1 VLAAPEAKEQTDM
14 RTPRNQR
21 SAEAVEAFTRI
32 MGRSHVLTSAR
43 ATAPYTT
50 GDRFGAGE
58 VLAVLRPGS
67 LVDMWRALQVCV
79 DHDLI
84 IITQGANTGLTG
96 GSGPGDQDY
105 DRDIVILSTLRID
118 GIHLINDAREAISL
132 AGATLFSL
140 EDVLAAHG
148 REPHSV
154 IGSTSIGA
162 TVVGGIANNSGGSQ
176 IRKGPAYTEQAIFA
190 RVDADGRIHLVNH
203 LGIDLGTDPTH
214 VLDRLERGDWDDAD
228 VTPPPPDGTGTA
240 YADHV
245 RELADT
251 PARFNADPTFLH
263 EASGNAGKIMVFAVR
278 TRTFPL
284 EKDKATFYIGTDRPA
299 DLEALRRAFLA
310 ADAPL
315 PISGEYMSAHAFD
328 LAAEYGKDTY
338 VSLKHAGSRTLVR
351 MFALKSW
358 ANGVFAKLPGMGPS
372 VADAISQKLFSLVPE
387 KIPTR
392 LTDYRDRYA
401 HHLLL
406 VVSGSERETAAQLL
420 REFFAGPE
428 HEGDFFECDA
438 DEAQSATLIR
448 FGVASAASRYYVMHR
463 AEASSMVTFD
473 VALRRDDEDWL
484 ERLPEEI
491 SDQLLES
498 VYFGHFFCHVMHQD
512 HVAKKGVDPVA
523 LKKRMTQLLV
533 DRGAAVP
540 AEHNF
545 GRLYPAPEPLIAHY
559 RELDPLNMFNAG
571 VGETSAKKGWG

>member
-1 VLAAPEAKEQTDM
+1 MHAARHQAA
-14 RTPRNQR
+14 
-21 SAEAVEAFTRI
+21 AEAVEAFTAI
-32 MGRSHVLTSAR
+32 MGRKHVLTTPR
-43 ATAPYTT
+43 ATAPYTM

-84 IITQGANTGLTG
+84 VITQGANTGLTG
-96 GSGPGDQDY
+96 GSGPGNQDY

-118 GIHLINDAREAISL
+118 GIHLLHDAREAVCL

-140 EDVLAAHG
+140 EDTLAAHG

-154 IGSTSIGA
+154 IGSSSIGA

-190 RVDADGRIHLVNH
+190 RVDEDGRIHLVNH

-214 VLDRLERGDWDDAD
+214 ILDRLERGQWDAAD
-228 VTPPPPDGTGTA
+228 VTPPPPDSTGTA

-245 RELADT
+245 RELVDS

-263 EASGNAGKIMVFAVR
+263 EASGNAGKLMVFAVR
-278 TRTFPL
+278 VRTFPL
-284 EKDKATFYIGTDRPA
+284 EKDKATFYIGTDRPS
-299 DLEALRRAFLA
+299 DLEALRRTFLA

-315 PISGEYMSAHAFD
+315 PISGEYMSAHAFS

-338 VSLKHAGSRTLVR
+338 VSLKHAGSATLVR

-358 ANGVFAKLPGMGPS
+358 ANGVFAKVPGLGPS
-372 VADAISQKLFSLVPE
+372 VADAISQKLFSIVPE
-387 KIPTR
+387 KIPAR
-392 LTDYRDRYA
+392 LTDYRDRFD

-406 VVSGSERETAAQLL
+406 VVSGSERAATTQLL
-420 REFFAGPE
+420 TDLFASGD
-428 HEGDFFECDA
+428 HEGEFFECDA

-463 AEASSMVTFD
+463 EEASSMITFD

-484 ERLPEEI
+484 ERLPGDI
-491 SDQLLES
+491 ADQLLES

-512 HVAKKGVDPVA
+512 HVAKKGVDAAA
-523 LKKRMTQLLV
+523 LKTRMTQLLV

-545 GRLYPAPEPLIAHY
+545 GRIYPAPEQLVSHY

-571 VGETSAKKGWG
+571 VGQTSATKGWG

>member
-1 VLAAPEAKEQTDM
+1 MHAARHQAA
-14 RTPRNQR
+14 
-21 SAEAVEAFTRI
+21 AEAVEAFTAI
-32 MGRSHVLTSAR
+32 MGRRHVLTTPR
-43 ATAPYTT
+43 ATAPYTM

-84 IITQGANTGLTG
+84 VITQGANTGLTG

-118 GIHLINDAREAISL
+118 GIHLLHDAREAVCL

-140 EDVLAAHG
+140 EDTLAAHG

-154 IGSTSIGA
+154 IGSSSIGA

-190 RVDADGRIHLVNH
+190 RVDEDGRIHLVNH

-214 VLDRLERGDWDDAD
+214 ILDRLERGQWDAAD
-228 VTPPPPDGTGTA
+228 VTPPPPDSTGTA

-245 RELADT
+245 RELVDS

-263 EASGNAGKIMVFAVR
+263 EASGNAGKLMVFAVR
-278 TRTFPL
+278 VRTFPL
-284 EKDKATFYIGTDRPA
+284 EKDKATFYIGTDRPS
-299 DLEALRRAFLA
+299 DLEALRRTFLA

-315 PISGEYMSAHAFD
+315 PISGEYMSAHAFS

-338 VSLKHAGSRTLVR
+338 VSLKHAGSATLVR

-358 ANGVFAKLPGMGPS
+358 ANGVFAKVPGFGPS
-372 VADAISQKLFSLVPE
+372 VADAISQKLFALVPE
-387 KIPTR
+387 KIPAR
-392 LTDYRDRYA
+392 LTDYRDRFD

-406 VVSGSERETAAQLL
+406 VVSGSERAATTQLL
-420 REFFAGPE
+420 TDLFASGD
-428 HEGDFFECDA
+428 HEGEFFECDA

-463 AEASSMVTFD
+463 EEASSMITFD

-484 ERLPEEI
+484 ERLPEDI
-491 SDQLLES
+491 ADQLLES

-512 HVAKKGVDPVA
+512 HVAKKGVDAAA
-523 LKKRMTQLLV
+523 LKTRMTQLLV

-545 GRLYPAPEPLIAHY
+545 GRIYPAPEQLVSHY

-571 VGETSAKKGWG
+571 VGQTSATKGWG

>member
-1 VLAAPEAKEQTDM
+1 M

-32 MGRSHVLTSAR
+32 MGRKHVLTSAR
-43 ATAPYTT
+43 ATAPFTT
-50 GDRFGAGE
+50 GDRFGAGD

-84 IITQGANTGLTG
+84 VITQAANTGLTG

-118 GIHLINDAREAISL
+118 GIHLVNDAREAVCL

-140 EDVLAAHG
+140 EETLAAHG

-154 IGSTSIGA
+154 IGSSSIGA

-176 IRKGPAYTEQAIFA
+176 IRKGPAYTERAIFA
-190 RVDADGRIHLVNH
+190 RVDEDGRIHLVNH

-214 VLDRLERGDWDDAD
+214 ILDRLERGQWDAAD
-228 VTPPPPDGTGTA
+228 VTPPPPDSTGTA
-240 YADHV
+240 YAGHV
-245 RELADT
+245 RELVDT

-263 EASGNAGKIMVFAVR
+263 EASGSAGKLMVFAVR
-278 TRTFPL
+278 VRTFPL

-299 DLEALRRAFLA
+299 DLEALRRRVLA
-310 ADAPL
+310 ADGPL
-315 PISGEYMSAHAFD
+315 PISGEYMSAHAFS
-328 LAAEYGKDTY
+328 LATEYGKDTY

-351 MFALKSW
+351 MFALKAW
-358 ANGVFAKLPGMGPS
+358 ANGVFSKVPGLGPS
-372 VADAISQKLFSLVPE
+372 VADAISQRLFSLVPE
-387 KIPTR
+387 KIPAR
-392 LTDYRDRYA
+392 LAEYRDRFD

-406 VVSGSERETAAQLL
+406 VVSGSERESTAQLL
-420 REFFAGPE
+420 TDFFADTD
-428 HEGDFFECDA
+428 HEGDFFECEA
-438 DEAQSATLIR
+438 DEAESATLIR
-448 FGVASAASRYYVMHR
+448 FGVASAASRYFVMHR
-463 AEASSMVTFD
+463 AEASSMITFD

-484 ERLPEEI
+484 ERLPAEV

-498 VYFGHFFCHVMHQD
+498 VYFGHFFCHVLHQD
-512 HVAKKGVDPVA
+512 HVAKKGADPVS
-523 LKKRMTQLLV
+523 LKTRMTRLLE

-545 GRLYPAPEPLIAHY
+545 GRIYSAPEQLVAHY

-571 VGETSAKKGWG
+571 VGETSAKKGWAMEGARRAD